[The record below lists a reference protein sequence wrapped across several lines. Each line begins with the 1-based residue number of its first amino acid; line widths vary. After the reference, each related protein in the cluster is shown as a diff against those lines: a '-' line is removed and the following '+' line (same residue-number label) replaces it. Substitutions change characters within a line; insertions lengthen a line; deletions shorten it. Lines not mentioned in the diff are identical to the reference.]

1 MSELGFLSFI
11 GVTGLCKEWLVV
23 GIYWENRV
31 VFKVFLM
38 DPVID
43 LAGMLLVVVF
53 HAGILALRLGTAL
66 HRA

>member
-1 MSELGFLSFI
+1 M
-11 GVTGLCKEWLVV
+11 TGLCKGWLVE
-23 GIYWENRV
+23 GISWENV
-31 VFKVFLM
+31 FGFKVFLM